1 MNKTE
6 LSATAQALL
15 ETADQTAIRMLD
27 EAIRLIL
34 DDHSVRGA
42 GLVAVVRE
50 YLEAKRSI

>member
-1 MNKTE
+1 MNKVE
-6 LSATAQALL
+6 LSATAQVLL

-34 DDHSVRGA
+34 DDHPVRGA

-50 YLEAKRSI
+50 YLEAKRSM

>member
-1 MNKTE
+1 VNKTE

-27 EAIRLIL
+27 EAIKLIL
-34 DDHSVRGA
+34 DDHPVRGA

-50 YLEAKRSI
+50 YLETKRSI

>member
-34 DDHSVRGA
+34 DDHPVRGA

-50 YLEAKRSI
+50 YLEVKRSI

>member
-1 MNKTE
+1 MNKVE
-6 LSATAQALL
+6 LSATAQVLL

-34 DDHSVRGA
+34 DDHPVQGA

-50 YLEAKRSI
+50 YLEAKRSM

>member
-1 MNKTE
+1 VNKTE

-27 EAIRLIL
+27 EAIKLIL
-34 DDHSVRGA
+34 DDHPLRGA

>member
-6 LSATAQALL
+6 LSATAQVLL

-34 DDHSVRGA
+34 DDHPVQGA

-50 YLEAKRSI
+50 YLEAKRSL

>member
-6 LSATAQALL
+6 LSATAQVLL

-34 DDHSVRGA
+34 DDHPVQGA

-50 YLEAKRSI
+50 YLEAKRSM